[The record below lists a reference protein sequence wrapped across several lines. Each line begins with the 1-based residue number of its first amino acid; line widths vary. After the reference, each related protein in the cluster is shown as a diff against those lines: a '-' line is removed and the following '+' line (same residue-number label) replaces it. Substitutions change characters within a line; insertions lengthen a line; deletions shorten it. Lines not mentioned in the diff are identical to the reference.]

1 MIETVKKLNWS
12 PDIILLK
19 GWFTALFP
27 LYMKTYFAQDPIFEQ
42 SKLVTAIYQ
51 DDLNGSLA
59 TELKDKI
66 AFDQIEEDLSGLTT
80 PNYNALMELAIRY
93 SDGLVLASESIDESI
108 VSLAES
114 SGLPL
119 LKETSDNNENAYVE
133 FFNSHFL

>member
-1 MIETVKKLNWS
+1 MT
-12 PDIILLK
+12 PD
-19 GWFTALFP
+19 
-27 LYMKTYFAQDPIFEQ
+27 
-42 SKLVTAIYQ
+42 
-51 DDLNGSLA
+51 
-59 TELKDKI
+59 
-66 AFDQIEEDLSGLTT
+66 
-80 PNYNALMELAIRY
+80 YNALMELAIRY

>member
-1 MIETVKKLNWS
+1 
-12 PDIILLK
+12 
-19 GWFTALFP
+19 
-27 LYMKTYFAQDPIFEQ
+27 
-42 SKLVTAIYQ
+42 
-51 DDLNGSLA
+51 
-59 TELKDKI
+59 
-66 AFDQIEEDLSGLTT
+66 
-80 PNYNALMELAIRY
+80 MELAIRY